1 MTGVMRSRSARRVS
15 GVDRFLT
22 VIRVVMASLII
33 IGILA
38 FVAQQ
43 IDPNNPFARW
53 RNPGARGLTGDQF
66 KGLLISGLSQGS
78 MYGLIALGYSMV
90 YGVLGFINFAHGEV
104 FMVGAM
110 SGFIT
115 SDKLHAA
122 GWWESNFLL
131 SLTVVT
137 LIAIVTST
145 FTAVVTE
152 RIAYRPLRNSPRLI
166 PLITSIGVSFFIQN
180 AVMGLLGPATK
191 SYPKL
196 PEWLTTMRS
205 VYLGRVFI
213 WIAGILVVG
222 GLLWYLWRGRP
233 REKDPTADAG
243 ESPIAEKVSQVAA
256 TLGISVPALRRL
268 VSVWIALLLLGFLVP
283 EKILIFA
290 ITGTKIMVVSVAAA
304 SMAGLWYL
312 VERTKTGR
320 AMRAVAEDKEI
331 AALMGINVNRIIVVT
346 FAVGGTMA
354 GIGGILWGLLFRSV
368 HHMTGFLPG
377 IKAFT
382 AAVVGGIGNMG
393 GAMAGGVALGS
404 AESIAPMV
412 LMEPLG
418 IPGVSQLKDAVA
430 FTVLVLVLLFRPA
443 GLFGE
448 RLSQEDRA

>member
-1 MTGVMRSRSARRVS
+1 MTGVMRNRSARRVS

-196 PEWLTTMRS
+196 PEWLTKQRS
-205 VYLGRVFI
+205 ILTFE
-213 WIAGILVVG
+213 IA
-222 GLLWYLWRGRP
+222 
-233 REKDPTADAG
+233 
-243 ESPIAEKVSQVAA
+243 
-256 TLGISVPALRRL
+256 
-268 VSVWIALLLLGFLVP
+268 
-283 EKILIFA
+283 
-290 ITGTKIMVVSVAAA
+290 GTKIMVVTVAAA

-393 GAMAGGVALGS
+393 GAMAGGLFLGS
-404 AESIAPMV
+404 AESVAPLV

-448 RLSQEDRA
+448 RLSEQDRT

>member
-1 MTGVMRSRSARRVS
+1 MTGVTRNRSAKRVTS
-15 GVDRFLT
+15 VDRFLT

-38 FVAQQ
+38 FIAQQ

-205 VYLGRVFI
+205 VDLGRVFV
-213 WIAGILVVG
+213 WIAGILVVV
-222 GLLWYLWRGRP
+222 GLLWYLWRGGS

-243 ESPIAEKVSQVAA
+243 ELPVSESELPIGEKVGQVAA
-256 TLGISVPALRRL
+256 TLGISVPALRWL

-283 EKILIFA
+283 
-290 ITGTKIMVVSVAAA
+290 
-304 SMAGLWYL
+304 
-312 VERTKTGR
+312 GR
-320 AMRAVAEDKEI
+320 SLSSQSLGR
-331 AALMGINVNRIIVVT
+331 
-346 FAVGGTMA
+346 
-354 GIGGILWGLLFRSV
+354 RS
-368 HHMTGFLPG
+368 
-377 IKAFT
+377 
-382 AAVVGGIGNMG
+382 
-393 GAMAGGVALGS
+393 
-404 AESIAPMV
+404 
-412 LMEPLG
+412 
-418 IPGVSQLKDAVA
+418 
-430 FTVLVLVLLFRPA
+430 RW
-443 GLFGE
+443 
-448 RLSQEDRA
+448 